1 MAHRLRAPLI
11 VAGLLIAL
19 ARPAAAAENAPA
31 TAATDAE
38 TTGAPGAAAQTPA
51 KPAVDLGEE
60 LPAQRP
66 ADLSYGVAA
75 RLVWVS
81 VPSWLLNVFT
91 KKNVPLSSWGTGLQ
105 VFRRKGNFD
114 IALSFNY
121 QNMSPANGNWLGS
134 SATPLTDVSYLQ
146 FQSFALYGFD
156 ASFIWHA
163 FFTDWFGMHY
173 GAGVGI
179 GILGGNIRRTK
190 ALDGNC
196 TAANAGDPNQCTHN
210 SMASQN
216 SVEPLENVPGAVPI
230 LNAVLGVDF
239 RVPTLRG
246 WEARLEGGFYDAFFL
261 GGGVG
266 YTF

>member
-11 VAGLLIAL
+11 VAGLLLAL
-19 ARPAAAAENAPA
+19 VRSATAQTAPAAAP
-31 TAATDAE
+31 DDE
-38 TTGAPGAAAQTPA
+38 TTGAPGAAAQTPT
-51 KPAVDLGEE
+51 KPKVDLGEE
-60 LPAQRP
+60 LPVLRP
-66 ADLSYGVAA
+66 ADLSYGVAV

-81 VPSWLLNVFT
+81 VPSWLLNQFT
-91 KKNVPLSSWGTGLQ
+91 KKNVPLSSWGTGIQ
-105 VFRRKGNFD
+105 AFRRKGNFD
-114 IALSFNY
+114 IALAFNY
-121 QNMSPANGNWLGS
+121 QNMSPPNGNWLGS
-134 SATPLTDVSYLQ
+134 SADPAIDVSYLQ
-146 FQSFALYGFD
+146 FKSFAMYGFD

-179 GILGGNIRRTK
+179 GILGGDIQRTK
-190 ALDGNC
+190 NQNMNC
-196 TAANAGDPNQCTHN
+196 NAMNAGDPSKCTPGP
-210 SMASQN
+210 AAPF
-216 SVEPLENVPGAVPI
+216 PLADVPAAVPI

>member
-11 VAGLLIAL
+11 VFGLLVAL
-19 ARPAAAAENAPA
+19 ARPSVAAPA
-31 TAATDAE
+31 EATEEEA
-38 TTGAPGAAAQTPA
+38 TGAPASGPTKAPV
-51 KPAVDLGEE
+51 VDLGEE
-60 LPAQRP
+60 LPVQRP

-81 VPSWLLNVFT
+81 VPAWLLHPFASQ
-91 KKNVPLSSWGTGLQ
+91 NVPLSSWGTGIQL
-105 VFRRKGNFD
+105 FRRKGNFD

-121 QNMSPANGNWLGS
+121 QNMSPPNGNWLGNGNKP
-134 SATPLTDVSYLQ
+134 ATDTSYLQ
-146 FQSFALYGFD
+146 FHNFALYGID

-163 FFTDWFGMHY
+163 FFTNWFGMHY

-179 GILGGNIRRTK
+179 GILGGNIQRTK
-190 ALDGNC
+190 NQNGNC
-196 TAANAGDPNQCTHN
+196 TAANVGDPTMCTPGPMPP
-210 SMASQN
+210 SA
-216 SVEPLENVPGAVPI
+216 LADVPPVVPI

-246 WEARLEGGFYDAFFL
+246 WEARIEGGFYDAFFL

>member
-11 VAGLLIAL
+11 VFGLLVVL
-19 ARPAAAAENAPA
+19 ARPSVAAPATTDDETAAAAGGP
-31 TAATDAE
+31 
-38 TTGAPGAAAQTPA
+38 AAAPSKA
-51 KPAVDLGEE
+51 PPVDLGEE
-60 LPAQRP
+60 LPVQRP
-66 ADLSYGVAA
+66 ADLSYGVAV
-75 RLVWVS
+75 RGFWVS
-81 VPSWLLNVFT
+81 VPQWILHPFVSQ
-91 KKNVPLSSWGTGLQ
+91 NVPLSSWGTGIQ

-121 QNMSPANGNWLGS
+121 QNMSPPPGNWLGNGNKP
-134 SATPLTDVSYLQ
+134 ATDTSYLV
-146 FQSFALYGFD
+146 FNNFALYGID

-163 FFTDWFGMHY
+163 FFTNWFGMHY

-179 GILGGNIRRTK
+179 GIVGGNIVRIK

-196 TAANAGDPNQCTHN
+196 TAQNVGDPNQCTHK
-210 SMASQN
+210 SIASLA
-216 SVEPLENVPGAVPI
+216 SASPLADVPPVVPI

-246 WEARLEGGFYDAFFL
+246 WEARIEGGFYDAFFL

>member
-11 VAGLLIAL
+11 VAGLLVAL
-19 ARPAAAAENAPA
+19 ARPAAAANAPA
-31 TAATDAE
+31 PTDDEA
-38 TTGAPGAAAQTPA
+38 TGAPGAATETPV

-60 LPAQRP
+60 LPVVRP
-66 ADLSYGVAA
+66 SDLSYGVAA

-81 VPSWLLNVFT
+81 VPSWLLNQFT
-91 KKNVPLSSWGTGLQ
+91 KHNVPLSSWGTGLQ

-114 IALSFNY
+114 IALAFNY
-121 QNMSPANGNWLGS
+121 QNMSPPDGNWLGS
-134 SATPLTDVSYLQ
+134 SAKPETDVSFLH
-146 FQSFALYGFD
+146 FSNFALYGFD

-179 GILGGNIRRTK
+179 GILGGHIQRIK

-196 TAANAGDPNQCTHN
+196 TAANAGDPSQCTHN
-210 SMASQN
+210 STASTM
-216 SVEPLENVPGAVPI
+216 STEPLPDVPAAVPI

-239 RVPTLRG
+239 KVPTLRG

>member
-11 VAGLLIAL
+11 VFGLLIAL
-19 ARPAAAAENAPA
+19 ARPSVAAATEDEATGAPDA
-31 TAATDAE
+31 TAAE
-38 TTGAPGAAAQTPA
+38 APK
-51 KPAVDLGEE
+51 KPAADLGEE
-60 LPAQRP
+60 LPVQRP

-75 RLVWVS
+75 RAVWVS
-81 VPSWLLNVFT
+81 VPQWLLHPFVSQ
-91 KKNVPLSSWGTGLQ
+91 NVPLSSWGTGIQ

-121 QNMSPANGNWLGS
+121 QSMSPPPGNWLGNGNKPS
-134 SATPLTDVSYLQ
+134 SDTSYLV
-146 FQSFALYGFD
+146 FNSFALYGID

-163 FFTDWFGMHY
+163 FFTNWFGMHY

-179 GILGGNIRRTK
+179 GILGGNIQRTK
-190 ALDGNC
+190 ALDNNC
-196 TAANAGDPNQCTHN
+196 TAQNVGDPNQCTHTGIQSQMN
-210 SMASQN
+210 SG
-216 SVEPLENVPGAVPI
+216 PLTDVPPVVPI

-246 WEARLEGGFYDAFFL
+246 WEARIEGGFYDAFFL

>member
-11 VAGLLIAL
+11 AAALLAAL
-19 ARPAAAAENAPA
+19 TRPAAAETAPSPA
-31 TAATDAE
+31 PDDE
-38 TTGAPGAAAQTPA
+38 TTGAPGAATETPA
-51 KPAVDLGEE
+51 KAKVDLGEE
-60 LPAQRP
+60 LPVQRP

-81 VPSWLLNVFT
+81 VPSWLLNAFT
-91 KKNVPLSSWGTGLQ
+91 KKNVPLSSWGTGIQ
-105 VFRRKGNFD
+105 AFRRKGNFD

-121 QNMSPANGNWLGS
+121 QNMSPPNGNWLGS
-134 SATPLTDVSYLQ
+134 TASAMNDVSYLE
-146 FQSFALYGFD
+146 FQSFAMYGFD

-173 GAGVGI
+173 GAGVGV
-179 GILGGNIRRTK
+179 GILGGHIKRTK
-190 ALDGNC
+190 YLAGC
-196 TAANAGDPNQCTHN
+196 TDANAGDPSQCKPGP
-210 SMASQN
+210 N
-216 SVEPLENVPGAVPI
+216 SVTEELPDVPAAVPI

>member
-1 MAHRLRAPLI
+1 MAHRFRASLI
-11 VAGLLIAL
+11 VAGLLVAL
-19 ARPAAAAENAPA
+19 ARPAAAQNAPA
-31 TAATDAE
+31 APAATDEE
-38 TTGAPGAAAQTPA
+38 TTGAPGAATQTPT
-51 KPAVDLGEE
+51 KPKVDLGEE
-60 LPAQRP
+60 LPVQRP

-81 VPSWLLNVFT
+81 VPRWLLNQFT
-91 KKNVPLSSWGTGLQ
+91 KKNVPLSSWGTGIQ
-105 VFRRKGNFD
+105 AFRRKGNFD

-121 QNMSPANGNWLGS
+121 QNMSPPNGNWLGS
-134 SATPLTDVSYLQ
+134 SATAATDVSFLQ

-179 GILGGNIRRTK
+179 GIMGGHIQRTRN
-190 ALDGNC
+190 LVGC
-196 TAANAGDPNQCTHN
+196 TDDNAGDTTQCKPTAT
-210 SMASQN
+210 SP
-216 SVEPLENVPGAVPI
+216 VGPLADVPSAVPI

-246 WEARLEGGFYDAFFL
+246 WEARIEGGFYDAFFL

>member
-11 VAGLLIAL
+11 VAGLLAAL
-19 ARPAAAAENAPA
+19 ARPAAAEEAP
-31 TAATDAE
+31 TTDEE
-38 TTGAPGAAAQTPA
+38 TTGAPGAATQTKA
-51 KPAVDLGEE
+51 KPKVDLGEE
-60 LPAQRP
+60 LPVQRP

-81 VPSWLLNVFT
+81 VPSWLLNQFT
-91 KKNVPLSSWGTGLQ
+91 KHNVPLSSWGTGIQ
-105 VFRRKGNFD
+105 AFRRKGNFD
-114 IALSFNY
+114 IAIAFNY
-121 QNMSPANGNWLGS
+121 QNMSPADGNWLGS
-134 SATPLTDVSYLQ
+134 SADATKDVSFLH
-146 FQSFALYGFD
+146 FQNFAMYGID

-173 GAGVGI
+173 GAGIGI
-179 GILGGNIRRTK
+179 GILGGNIQRTQM
-190 ALDGNC
+190 LVGC
-196 TAANAGDPNQCTHN
+196 TAANVGDTSQCRPGPNSTTG
-210 SMASQN
+210 
-216 SVEPLENVPGAVPI
+216 PLADVPSAVPI

>member
-1 MAHRLRAPLI
+1 MACRLRAPLI
-11 VAGLLIAL
+11 VFGLLVAL
-19 ARPAAAAENAPA
+19 ARPAIAAAVDDETTSAPA
-31 TAATDAE
+31 
-38 TTGAPGAAAQTPA
+38 AAAAA
-51 KPAVDLGEE
+51 KAPTVDLGEE
-60 LPAQRP
+60 LPVQRP

-75 RLVWVS
+75 RMVWVS
-81 VPSWLLNVFT
+81 VPSWLLHPFASQ
-91 KKNVPLSSWGTGLQ
+91 NVPLSSWGTGIQL
-105 VFRRKGNFD
+105 FRRKGNFD

-121 QNMSPANGNWLGS
+121 QNMSPPNGNWLGNGNNP
-134 SATPLTDVSYLQ
+134 ATDTSYLQ
-146 FQSFALYGFD
+146 FHNFALYGID

-179 GILGGNIRRTK
+179 GIIGGNIQRTK

-196 TAANAGDPNQCTHN
+196 TAQNVGDPNQCTHT
-210 SMASQN
+210 SITSVASTA
-216 SVEPLENVPGAVPI
+216 PLADVPPVVPI

-246 WEARLEGGFYDAFFL
+246 WEARIEGGFYDAFFL

>member
-11 VAGLLIAL
+11 VAGLLAAL
-19 ARPAAAAENAPA
+19 ARPAIAADKAPSPA
-31 TAATDAE
+31 QDEE
-38 TTGAPGAAAQTPA
+38 TTGVPGAAAQTPA

-60 LPAQRP
+60 QSVQRP

-81 VPSWLLNVFT
+81 VPAWLLNQFT
-91 KKNVPLSSWGTGLQ
+91 KKNVPLSSWGTGIQ
-105 VFRRKGNFD
+105 FFRRKGNFD
-114 IALSFNY
+114 IAFAFNY
-121 QNMSPANGNWLGS
+121 QNMSPPNGNWLGS
-134 SATPLTDVSYLQ
+134 SAMATTDVSFLH
-146 FQSFALYGFD
+146 FDSFAMYGFD

-179 GILGGNIRRTK
+179 GILGGNIQRTK
-190 ALDGNC
+190 NQNGDCNDM
-196 TAANAGDPNQCTHN
+196 NAGDPTKCTPGPAPP
-210 SMASQN
+210 S
-216 SVEPLENVPGAVPI
+216 PLADVPAAVPI

>member
-1 MAHRLRAPLI
+1 MAYRLRAPLI
-11 VAGLLIAL
+11 VFALLVAL
-19 ARPAAAAENAPA
+19 ARPSVAAPA
-31 TAATDAE
+31 TADDE
-38 TTGAPGAAAQTPA
+38 TTGAAGAAAEAPKA
-51 KPAVDLGEE
+51 PPVDLGEE
-60 LPAQRP
+60 LPVQRP

-81 VPSWLLNVFT
+81 VPSFLLNIFT
-91 KKNVPLSSWGTGLQ
+91 KKNVPLSSWGTGIQL
-105 VFRRKGNFD
+105 FRRKGNFD

-121 QNMSPANGNWLGS
+121 QNMSPDPGNWLGS
-134 SATPLTDVSYLQ
+134 SNNAATDTSFLV
-146 FQSFALYGFD
+146 FQNFAMYGID

-179 GILGGNIRRTK
+179 GILGGNIQRTK
-190 ALDGNC
+190 NLNGNC
-196 TAANAGDPNQCTHN
+196 TEANAGDPTMCTPGP
-210 SMASQN
+210 MPPA
-216 SVEPLENVPGAVPI
+216 PLADVPPVVPI

-246 WEARLEGGFYDAFFL
+246 WEARIEGGFYDAFFL

>member
-11 VAGLLIAL
+11 VAGLLVAL
-19 ARPAAAAENAPA
+19 ARPAIAADKAPSPA
-31 TAATDAE
+31 QDEE
-38 TTGAPGAAAQTPA
+38 TTGVPGAAAQTPA

-60 LPAQRP
+60 QSVQRP

-81 VPSWLLNVFT
+81 VPAWLLNQFT
-91 KKNVPLSSWGTGLQ
+91 KKNVPLSSWGTGIQ
-105 VFRRKGNFD
+105 FFRRKGNFD
-114 IALSFNY
+114 IAFAFNY
-121 QNMSPANGNWLGS
+121 QNMSPPNGNWLGS
-134 SATPLTDVSYLQ
+134 SATALTDVSYLE
-146 FQSFALYGFD
+146 FQSFAMYGFD

-179 GILGGNIRRTK
+179 GILGGNIKRTK
-190 ALDGNC
+190 ALDNNC
-196 TAANAGDPNQCTHN
+196 TDANAGDPNQCTHN
-210 SMASQN
+210 GIASQL
-216 SVEPLENVPGAVPI
+216 SVEPLPDVPAAVPI

>member
-11 VAGLLIAL
+11 AAGLLVAL
-19 ARPAAAAENAPA
+19 ARPAAAENAPA
-31 TAATDAE
+31 PTDDEA
-38 TTGAPGAAAQTPA
+38 TGAPGAATETPV
-51 KPAVDLGEE
+51 KPKVDLGEE
-60 LPAQRP
+60 LPVVRP

-81 VPSWLLNVFT
+81 VPSWLLNQFT
-91 KKNVPLSSWGTGLQ
+91 KHNVPLSSWGTGLQ

-114 IALSFNY
+114 IALAFNY
-121 QNMSPANGNWLGS
+121 QNMSPADGNWLGT
-134 SATPLTDVSYLQ
+134 SADPTKDVSFLH
-146 FQSFALYGFD
+146 FSNFALYGFD

-179 GILGGNIRRTK
+179 GILGGHIQRT
-190 ALDGNC
+190 LNLSGC
-196 TAANAGDPNQCTHN
+196 TAANAGDTTQCKPGPNSSTI
-210 SMASQN
+210 
-216 SVEPLENVPGAVPI
+216 PLADVPAAVPI

-239 RVPTLRG
+239 KVPTLRG